1 MKPYIEIIVHEGD
14 QFGPVYRKEE
24 VTNFADAEG
33 VLGSAARPAERFF
46 MGIKP
51 GDTPKTNPASKIAL
65 EWLDT
70 FVEQTTPAN

>member
-1 MKPYIEIIVHEGD
+1 
-14 QFGPVYRKEE
+14 
-24 VTNFADAEG
+24 
-33 VLGSAARPAERFF
+33 